1 MIIDTSAV
9 IAALYQEAARDAVVA
24 ALESDQPK
32 LIGSPTFFETTL
44 VLCLREGELGERLAV
59 DFRDGFRLEEVPFDD
74 IHRTAAGIA
83 FLRYGKGRHPA
94 RLNLGDCMSYAV
106 AKVAGEPLLCVGDD
120 FAKTDL
126 ELVPLG

>member
-1 MIIDTSAV
+1 MIIDTSAAMAV
-9 IAALYQEAARDAVVA
+9 LFLEEVRERIIAALLNADRVLV
-24 ALESDQPK
+24 
-32 LIGSPTFFETTL
+32 GSPTRYEMDVVATGRRGVHGQRHL
-44 VLCLREGELGERLAV
+44 HRLMQE
-59 DFRDGFRLEEVPFDD
+59 FQIEEVPFGPL
-74 IHRTAAGIA
+74 HREQAAIA
-83 FLRYGKGRHPA
+83 YSRFGRRNHAA